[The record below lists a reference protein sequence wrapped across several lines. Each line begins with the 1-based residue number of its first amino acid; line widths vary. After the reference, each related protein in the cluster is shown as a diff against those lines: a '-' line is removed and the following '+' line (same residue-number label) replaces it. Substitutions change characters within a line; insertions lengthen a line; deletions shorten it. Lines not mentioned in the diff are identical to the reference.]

1 MRFYVLAFYD
11 MPLVTVF
18 TSTYNRAYSLPRLYE
33 SLIHQ
38 TYTDFE
44 WLVIDDGSIDDTK
57 RLVQQWAQEQ
67 KITIR
72 YYYQTNGGKHGVNS
86 SQHSVASEHRTGK
99 KGNQQV

>member
-1 MRFYVLAFYD
+1 

-67 KITIR
+67 DNDTVLLSGEWW
-72 YYYQTNGGKHGVNS
+72 QAQS
-86 SQHSVASEHRTGK
+86 
-99 KGNQQV
+99 NQSWSRAGTW